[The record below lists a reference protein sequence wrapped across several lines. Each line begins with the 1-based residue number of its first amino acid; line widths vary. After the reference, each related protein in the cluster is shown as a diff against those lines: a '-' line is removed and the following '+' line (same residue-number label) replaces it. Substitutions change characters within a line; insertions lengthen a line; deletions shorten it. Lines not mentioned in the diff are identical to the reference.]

1 MMNII
6 KALALVTV
14 ALLMSSTVFADANDD
29 LVQLQ
34 TDWAKANYTLK
45 DKAQVTAFETL
56 IDQADKAV
64 MANTNSVELLIWQ
77 GVIKASYA
85 GVKGGLGALSLA
97 KSAKA
102 DFEKALTMNDTA
114 LQGSSYTNLGVLY
127 YKVPGWPIGFGDD
140 DKAKIFLD
148 KALAIDADG
157 IENNYFYADYLIDQG
172 QYAEAEVYLL
182 KAQHA
187 PARPNRPLAD
197 KGRQA
202 EISLALQNIKL
213 QLKAKNQDKNN
224 ASFIDRR

>member
-14 ALLMSSTVFADANDD
+14 ALLMSSTVFADAKDD

-34 TDWAKANYTLK
+34 TNWAKANYILK

-56 IDQADKAV
+56 IEQADKSV

-85 GVKGGLGALSLA
+85 GVKGGLGALTLA

-102 DFEKALTMNDTA
+102 DFEKALTMNDTT

-172 QYAEAEVYLL
+172 QYADAEVYLL

-202 EISLALQNIKL
+202 QISLALQDIKL

-224 ASFIDRR
+224 ANFTDRR